1 MATIN
6 KNPPAP
12 NTAIEPEFLQRA
24 EQLSLN
30 FTPTAPSRWFQSFGF
45 DELRATTG
53 QVASAAKD
61 KGWQE
66 TGIDSI
72 ARMREINRAEELTNY
87 SDPEL
92 RSLYGRRARGARG
105 GASTGWKNAPTLE
118 EFGLSER
125 PTMLEPD
132 QANTKY
138 GISGHLSWDKPVSSL
153 VAKIQ
158 HERKLEETRL
168 NSTLNRAQGFA
179 DNAIGFGVS
188 MGAAILDPVGLALG
202 FIPLVGQGRYANM
215 TISAGRFLRGAEAGF
230 VGSLGV
236 EPLIYAAKT
245 QEKADYDMY
254 DSLLNVTFGTL
265 AGGGLFVVGGKMYDG
280 YKGIQAKSHQ
290 KALEQAVKQLSLG
303 KNVEVEQIATIG
315 SSPMKPISAD
325 LNGSVPTNP
334 DATLQFKDN
343 PSPYNAV
350 KQYSPNQSVETSLT
364 LMEQSTTGP
373 TAEIPKAKLEEV
385 LKDPELVEALK
396 ATADNKLSNNI
407 AFYVKTADGNVLAV
421 NKGDNGPMSLLTSPS
436 FTAAIA
442 EWFKPGTAKKQ
453 ATAAFKKNAEVVEQN
468 ILANKFKSQ
477 NAHPASPSTN
487 IKNPSIPTTASTW
500 SDYRKTATW
509 APNSDVPA
517 DLNGVP
523 MSEWADAPT
532 TIEGWKNVDGQNP
545 EIDSQNPFTP
555 HATLPTSAGAVVIE
569 PDGRVWV
576 IDPTNKFADV
586 DTTFPKGKVEEGL
599 TMQQTAIK
607 EVFEETG
614 LKIKIVGLVGDYD
627 RTTSRSRMYVAQRV
641 GGRPDKMGLESQA
654 VKLTTPL
661 QASNMLNQ
669 GADFAIAND
678 MLPMVDKYTNPQFQV
693 RPQSMETPVASE
705 VPSTA
710 MGAAE
715 NFKDLLAIHGLTAT
729 EDFNVAYKGSY
740 NLSNQSMTHVIEVN
754 GAVFNPEQNQHYVTL
769 APEDT
774 MKSVFSQDAAS
785 KVFDAVSSKGAASVQ
800 SAMFDPQKY
809 LTVEGEK
816 YTSFAGYD
824 TTVDVSTLK
833 QIGPQLGS
841 NKGGTYEGYS
851 GQQFYVKYQD
861 ADHAMNEWVATTL
874 YQWYDV
880 LIPKMTIVT
889 DGRNPSAIGTASQ
902 ILPLKTITPQQFA
915 DLPEATRRDFAK
927 HLLIDAFLGN
937 YDVVGNAPNYNLQ
950 ISEGNNSSVFRVDA
964 GGALVFRAQGK
975 KKDDFTADYSYKTLK
990 AANPGVFTDYPGS
1003 SKDLEAAA
1011 LAILRVPH
1019 QQIINLVDAAKQH
1032 GMSNEVAE
1040 EIKKVLF
1047 YRRLKLETTYPDMAT
1062 KAGEEKN
1069 IKTFQS
1075 FSDAQKAIKPYEAEL
1090 QQKLSSDQLGVIK
1103 KYTATYHAT
1112 LNSALWEQAHG
1123 YKNIKNKGKPLD
1135 PQIQKDVDL
1144 LDDAFTKIDPLKT
1157 NLEVYRGGVFLTT
1170 FNTALE
1176 SVGAKQFIY
1185 DQSMRS
1191 EEAFNMLKPIQ
1202 GKYIQMESYVSSS
1215 FALSTAVSFNTSEA
1229 RILVKILV
1237 PEGAKAMLPGSLGV
1251 HQGESEVILPRNSVF
1266 RIKEIAGPD
1275 ASSGSF
1281 QTTVILEMVP
1291 PGATMPEE
1299 VPDAQKLKIAK
1310 AYHQQPSNSADIEPM
1325 PNEPM
1330 DAVGDSLKGIAD
1342 DLGKIDG
1349 ELESLQMSI
1358 EAESINLDPELAAG
1372 LKAALD
1378 IEIKQLDKLQA
1389 DAQVM
1394 HKAAQ
1399 AAVVCI
1405 RKGL

>member
-1 MATIN
+1 MAKIN
-6 KNPPAP
+6 KNPLAP
-12 NTAIEPEFLQRA
+12 DAAVEPEFLQRA
-24 EQLSLN
+24 EQLSIN
-30 FTPTAPSRWFQSFGF
+30 FTPTAPSSWFQRFGF

-53 QVASAAKD
+53 QIASAAKD

-66 TGIDSI
+66 TGIDSL
-72 ARMREINRAEELTNY
+72 ARMKEIKRAQELTEY
-87 SDPEL
+87 SEPEL
-92 RSLYGRRARGARG
+92 RSLYGRRHRGARG
-105 GASTGWKNAPTLE
+105 GASTGWKYAPTLE
-118 EFGLSER
+118 EFGLTER
-125 PTMLEPD
+125 PTMMQPD
-132 QANTKY
+132 EANTKY

-158 HERKLEETRL
+158 HERKLEEVRL

-188 MGAAILDPVGLALG
+188 MGAAIFDPVGLALG
-202 FIPLVGQGRYANM
+202 FVPLVGQGRYANM

-254 DSLLNVTFGTL
+254 DSLLNVTFGTV
-265 AGGGLFVVGGKMYDG
+265 AGGGLFAVGGKMYDG

-315 SSPMKPISAD
+315 SSPMKPIAAD
-325 LNGSVPTNP
+325 INGSVPTNP
-334 DATLQFKDN
+334 DSTIQFKDD

-373 TAEIPKAKLEEV
+373 AAEIPKAKLEQV
-385 LKDPELVEALK
+385 LKDPELVEAIK
-396 ATADNKLSNNI
+396 ATADNNLTNNV

-453 ATAAFKKNAEVVEQN
+453 AAAAVKKNADVVEQN
-468 ILANKFKSQ
+468 ILANKFKDQ
-477 NAHPASPSTN
+477 NAHPANPSTN
-487 IKNPSIPTTASTW
+487 IKNPSIPTIASTW
-500 SDYRKTATW
+500 TDYRKTATW

-517 DLNGVP
+517 ELNGVP
-523 MSEWADAPT
+523 MSEWTDAPT

-545 EIDSQNPFTP
+545 DIDRQNPFTP
-555 HATLPTSAGAVVIE
+555 HGTLPTSAGAVVIE

-586 DTTFPKGKVEEGL
+586 DTTFPKGKVEDGL

-614 LKIKIVGLVGDYD
+614 LKIKIIGLVGDYD

-641 GGRPDKMGLESQA
+641 GGRPDKMGAESQA
-654 VKLTTPL
+654 VKLATPL
-661 QASNMLNQ
+661 QVSNMLNQ

-678 MLPMVDKYTNPQFQV
+678 MLPVVDKYTDSAFQI

-729 EDFNVAYKGSY
+729 EDFNVSYKGSY
-740 NLSNQSMTHVIEVN
+740 NLASQSMTHVIEVN

-774 MKSVFSQDAAS
+774 MKSVFSQDPAS
-785 KVFDAVSSKGAASVQ
+785 KVFDAVSAKGAASVQ

-809 LTVEGEK
+809 LTLEGEK

-824 TTVDVSTLK
+824 TTVDASTLK
-833 QIGPQLGS
+833 QLGPQLGT
-841 NKGGTYEGYS
+841 NKGGTFEGPD
-851 GQQFYVKYQD
+851 GDLFYVKYQD
-861 ADHAMNEWVATTL
+861 ADHSLNEWVATTL

-889 DGRNPSAIGTASQ
+889 DGRNPTAVGTASQ
-902 ILPLKTITPQQFA
+902 ILPLKTITPKEFK
-915 DLPEATRRDFAK
+915 DLPDNIKRDFAR
-927 HLLIDAFLGN
+927 HVLIDAFLGN
-937 YDVVGNAPNYNLQ
+937 YDVVGNAPNYNLH
-950 ISEGNNSSVFRVDA
+950 ISEGNNSSVFRLDA

-975 KKDDFTADYSYKTLK
+975 KKDDFTANFKYNTFQ
-990 AANPGVFTDYPGS
+990 AANPEVFSNYPGVS
-1003 SKDLEAAA
+1003 QDLEDAA

-1019 QQIINLVDAAKQH
+1019 EQIIKLVDAAKQH
-1032 GMSNEVAE
+1032 GMSDEVAE
-1040 EIKKVLF
+1040 QIKKVLF
-1047 YRRLKLETTYPDMAT
+1047 YRRIQLEQTYPEMAT

-1075 FSDAQKAIKPYEAEL
+1075 FSDAKQAILPYQKELRDKLTDAQIK
-1090 QQKLSSDQLGVIK
+1090 VIQS
-1103 KYTATYHAT
+1103 YTGSYHDT
-1112 LNSALWEQAHG
+1112 INTALWDQAHG
-1123 YKNIKNKGKPLD
+1123 YKNKSKKGQPLD
-1135 PQIQKDVDL
+1135 SKIQKDVDL
-1144 LDDAFTKIDPLKT
+1144 LDNAFSKISPLSV
-1157 NLEVYRGGVFLTT
+1157 NLEVYRGGVFFTT
-1170 FNTALE
+1170 FNSALE
-1176 SVGAKQFIY
+1176 SVGGKQFIFG
-1185 DQSMRS
+1185 QAMKA
-1191 EEAFNMLKPIQ
+1191 EEVFNMLKPTQ

-1215 FALSTAVSFNTSEA
+1215 FSMQTAKSFNKPGSL
-1229 RILVKILV
+1229 LVKILI
-1237 PEGAKAMLPGSLGV
+1237 PEGNKAILAGDIGL
-1251 HQGESEVILPRNSVF
+1251 HQGESEAILPRKSIY
-1266 RIKEIAGPD
+1266 RIKEVVGPD
-1275 ASSGSF
+1275 PMVQSYG
-1281 QTTVILEMVP
+1281 TMVVLEMVP
-1291 PGATMPEE
+1291 PGASMPEE
-1299 VPDAQKLKIAK
+1299 VPDVQKLKIAK
-1310 AYHQQPSNSADIEPM
+1310 AYHQQLSNSADLEPM
-1325 PNEPM
+1325 PNEPI

-1358 EAESINLDPELAAG
+1358 EAESVNLDPELAAG

-1378 IEIKQLDKLQA
+1378 ADIKQLDQLQA
-1389 DAQVM
+1389 DAQIM

-1399 AAVVCI
+1399 AAVVCV
-1405 RKGL
+1405 RKGI